1 MNVSDQVLGGVFFD
15 THAEVKKLKEAGASE
30 KLAEAQVEMLSRFAE
45 KELVTKGHFDL
56 RMQKLENNFDLKLEN
71 LKGEMSL
78 IKWMLGFVLVFCLA
92 ILAKL
97 LI

>member
-15 THAEVKKLKEAGASE
+15 THAAVNKLKEAGASE
-30 KLAEAQVEMLSRFAE
+30 KLAEAQVELLSQFAE

-56 RMQKLENNFDLKLEN
+56 AMIRLQ
-71 LKGEMSL
+71 GEMSL
-78 IKWMLGFVLVFCLA
+78 MKWMLGFVLIFCLA